1 MIVNDDIELRLRKII
16 KVVTVDSTWSRA
28 VPFKWNTHT
37 LRINNIIIIFV
48 IYARIWKGTRN
59 LSSLFPVSVLC
70 VFLKASY
77 AFTGEN
83 NPATLKIFVRLLTYK
98 SHHIWLV
105 IHQFYASILKNKWD
119 FPHANN
125 IAKMGSSCERVKY
138 PP

>member
-28 VPFKWNTHT
+28 MPFNWNTHT
-37 LRINNIIIIFV
+37 LRIINIIMIFV
-48 IYARIWKGTRN
+48 IYARISKGTRN
-59 LSSLFPVSVLC
+59 LSIVFPVSVLC
-70 VFLKASY
+70 VFLKDSY
-77 AFTGEN
+77 TFTSEN
-83 NPATLKIFVRLLTYK
+83 NPATLNIFVRLLTYK
-98 SHHIWLV
+98 SRHIWVV
-105 IHQFYASILKNKWD
+105 IHQFDASILKNKWN